1 MQIFVL
7 GWLVLELSDSA
18 SQLDLVTSLFG
29 VPNLTFMML
38 GGVLADRWDR
48 RLFLLVSL
56 GLTVGI
62 IFILSI
68 LTV

>member
-38 GGVLADRWDR
+38 GGVLADRWGR
-48 RLFLLVSL
+48 RLLLLVSL

>member
-1 MQIFVL
+1 MQFFVPR
-7 GWLVLELSDSA
+7 WLVLELTDSA
-18 SQLDLVTSLFG
+18 SQLDLVIFLFG

-38 GGVLADRWDR
+38 GGVLADRWGR
-48 RLFLLVSL
+48 RLLLLVSL